1 MNIIHLIEKIPFLEL
16 EFIERVGFPYMI
28 LLYLIDACCTHKLCE
43 SFRDPSWT
51 SFIPFYNWIVVF
63 RHCWN
68 LKAFREHLFLE
79 VLGLLIPI
87 ICEGFASFEWLELTL
102 SLADIVVACLAVKHA
117 LEIGKL
123 TLEAYGY
130 DVKKYFASILFFDA
144 VLILAVKGHYRGNRS
159 SEEAA

>member
-16 EFIERVGFPYMI
+16 EFIQRVGFPYMI
-28 LLYLIDACCTHKLCE
+28 LLYLIDVRCTYRLCK

-51 SFIPFYNWIVVF
+51 SFVPFYNWIVVF

-68 LKAFREHLFLE
+68 LKAFHEHLVLE
-79 VLGLLIPI
+79 VLGLLIPV
-87 ICEGFASFEWLELTL
+87 ICEDLASFGWLELTL
-102 SLADIVVACLAVKHA
+102 SIADIAVACLAVKHA

-144 VLILAVKGHYRGNRS
+144 VLILAAKGQYRGNCS
-159 SEEAA
+159 LAETD